1 MHWTHPAC
9 DIGRWWALPPL
20 ALAIITAAGLAGALT
35 P

>member
-9 DIGRWWALPPL
+9 DIGRYWALPPL
-20 ALAIITAAGLAGALT
+20 VLLSITVAGLAGAFT